1 MYDYAAPYTDR
12 YLRWCKKMVNPET
25 VKEKTPVEVKEEKRG
40 RRPAATV
47 TFPRMT
53 LKKVLEVAKAIE
65 TQNAG
70 DPFDPILLATKALNV
85 SPRSSAF
92 EVLLA
97 SSQRY
102 GLTIGNS
109 RAKGIEL
116 TKLGSDIVSPTDE
129 SAVGANLRKAL
140 LMPELFMKVY
150 TKYDR
155 KNIPRED
162 ILKNVLIK
170 DFNVSRED
178 VDNCY
183 SIILQNIKDFNLTV
197 QSGENEI
204 LYLDNLGKATLSEPA
219 QIGQE
224 QEGDMAAGQTGIEEA
239 APPAPKPEVETK
251 PIVKQIFVAHGKNRK
266 PLEQLERILNR
277 FKVAYKVAVDEP
289 HEGRPISAKVA
300 ELMKNCTSGIFI
312 FTADEETTD
321 AKGNKVYRP
330 SDNVVY
336 ELGAASVLYGN
347 KIVIFKEES
356 VSFASDY
363 SDLGYI
369 SFEKD
374 RLDSKAADLMLELI
388 NLGFMQLTPT

>member
-1 MYDYAAPYTDR
+1 VYDNAAPYTDTD
-12 YLRWCKKMVNPET
+12 LNGVKNMVNPET
-25 VKEKTPVEVKEEKRG
+25 VEEKTPVEEKEEKRG
-40 RRPAATV
+40 RRPST
-47 TFPRMT
+47 TTIFPRTT
-53 LKKVLEVAKAIE
+53 LKKALEVAKAIE
-65 TQNAG
+65 RENAG
-70 DPFDPILLATKALNV
+70 DPFDPILLATKALSV
-85 SPRSSAF
+85 SHRSSAF
-92 EVLLA
+92 EVLLT
-97 SSQRY
+97 SSYRY

-129 SAVGANLRKAL
+129 NQVSANLRKSL
-140 LMPELFMKVY
+140 LTPDLFAKVY

-178 VDNCY
+178 VDNCHT
-183 SIILQNIKDFNLTV
+183 ILLQNIKDFTLTV
-197 QSGENEI
+197 QSGGNEI
-204 LYLDNLGKATLSEPA
+204 LFLDNLGKATLSEPA
-219 QIGQE
+219 QIGQD
-224 QEGDMAAGQTGIEEA
+224 QEAGLGAEYGSVEA
-239 APPAPKPEVETK
+239 APPAPKPEAEMK
-251 PIVKQIFVAHGKNRK
+251 PLIKQIFVAHGKNKK
-266 PLEQLERILNR
+266 PLEQLEKILNR

-289 HEGRPISAKVA
+289 HGGRPVSAKVA

-347 KIVIFKEES
+347 KIVIFKEEN